1 MKKQPDQQIHDELIR
16 TSESLGFRTYPY
28 LPPLG
33 IQYPFVVVDE
43 VFLLPRATKS
53 YLIGEIDVTMSVW
66 GDKSNRRLV
75 SDMVGQ
81 LMLEFRKIRKIENTD
96 WWMKYE
102 STSSITKDNS
112 TDDTLYRGN
121 MSLSFKFH

>member
-1 MKKQPDQQIHDELIR
+1 MNKQPDQQIHDELIR
-16 TSESLGFRTYPY
+16 ISESLGYRTFPY
-28 LPPLG
+28 LPPMG
-33 IQYPFVVVDE
+33 TKYPFVVVDE

-53 YLIGEIDVTMSVW
+53 YLIGEIDITMSVW
-66 GDKSNRRLV
+66 GDKSNRKLV
-75 SDMVGQ
+75 SDMIGQ

-96 WWMKYE
+96 WWMNYE